1 LLPDLN
7 LCELE
12 MLVPFRM
19 HIRHIVSLYLNQHD
33 MWFPDSRPRVPR
45 LFRVRCRGS
54 APIATRVRLRALSG
68 HALFTISDET
78 FSDCLHAVSSLSAEW
93 GVRRRETGGGSG
105 TSTRARRGA
114 HGSWHTLHR
123 NRSSW
128 NVFPYTTVG
137 SYVNV
142 CTGHTAVSARTQ
154 MKNHQMFPC
163 VPRRVAVWETH
174 ESVSAQMRKLSVDS
188 DTECS
193 LIFLISSK

>member
-78 FSDCLHAVSSLSAEW
+78 FSDCLHAVSSLTECRV
-93 GVRRRETGGGSG
+93 GRETSRDRGGE
-105 TSTRARRGA
+105 
-114 HGSWHTLHR
+114 WD
-123 NRSSW
+123 
-128 NVFPYTTVG
+128 
-137 SYVNV
+137 
-142 CTGHTAVSARTQ
+142 
-154 MKNHQMFPC
+154 K
-163 VPRRVAVWETH
+163 H
-174 ESVSAQMRKLSVDS
+174 ESAPWRTWQLAHATPKPLIMERISLYHGRFLCECVHWPHCGICAHTNEESSNVPVCPSASGSVGNS
-188 DTECS
+188 
-193 LIFLISSK
+193 